1 MKKGERFYRFVN
13 GIIRILAV
21 AIIAAMGLQ
30 SIFST
35 SFIGKSINQ
44 NGRVRASTLNILD
57 NPWKHFLV
65 FVLSLLMVSYLV
77 FLFRKKGINRF
88 VQTNSAKIIKIF
100 CVFVFVAGVLW
111 IVITQ
116 LAPSSDQAKVYKI
129 AMQWRRGNFM
139 AYAEGGYLFRYPFQ
153 TGIVLFYYLL
163 SFVFGLDNYVGAQ
176 LVNVIAL
183 VLIYYFLAKLAQF
196 FWRNDTTIAVA
207 VYAGVAFWIP
217 FFFYVTYQY
226 GVLPGMACSM
236 GAVYAMTQY
245 LTFRKYRYIIIAA
258 LCMGVAT
265 VLKMNCL
272 IYAVAIACFL
282 IYDAI
287 ELLFFAEK
295 ESGKKWMASFLFIV
309 ALFVGVW
316 GCNRIVNR
324 YAENLSGY
332 EMPEGEAML
341 SWIVMGLSDA
351 ELGPGFYTGYINRV
365 FVENHYDT
373 ELINQASIAKIKELL
388 KEMVDDPLK
397 TGIPFFAEKTAFQ
410 WNDPTFI
417 GMDRTKERDAA
428 FIVPDYAQSII
439 DGQGSVV
446 LYILLN
452 YVQTMVWLGALLY
465 LVRSRKSNNIYELIG
480 VVIFLGGFFFHLAW
494 ESSGSYT
501 IPYFLVM
508 IPYAIKGFVDC
519 GRSIVKTVDIAREN
533 GFTISEEYKK
543 KIVTWV
549 AVSIAGVFVLLLFS
563 GTGLFTRTL
572 ALNDGTDAENQF
584 YHKIKE
590 EEMLKNSYY
599 YISPVEDVGK
609 ILAEDHNRIGVVAME
624 NDREKADCQNRILI
638 QMDEGGTKLR
648 FRNTER
654 VLGVETTDGKNL
666 LISYMDDDLNLF
678 YEKSDT
684 IKTVWNIRKID
695 DSSYYILYGNLAL
708 TYESGEIALEELQ
721 EKASQ
726 RWIVQ

>member
-1 MKKGERFYRFVN
+1 MKKGDGFYRFVN
-13 GIIRILAV
+13 GVIRILAV
-21 AIIAAMGLQ
+21 VIITVMNLQ

-35 SFIGKSINQ
+35 SFIGKIVNQ
-44 NGRVRASTLNILD
+44 EGRVRARTLNILD
-57 NPWKHFLV
+57 NPWEHFLV
-65 FVLSLLMVSYLV
+65 FSLSLLLVSYLV
-77 FLFRKKGINRF
+77 FLFQKKGINQF
-88 VQTNSAKIIKIF
+88 VQTNSTKIIKIL
-100 CVFVFVAGVLW
+100 CGFVCVAGVLW
-111 IVITQ
+111 IIITQ
-116 LAPSSDQAKVYKI
+116 LAPGSDQAKVYKI
-129 AMQWRRGNFM
+129 AMQWRKGNFM

-153 TGIVLFYYLL
+153 TGIVLFYYVL
-163 SFVFGLDNYVGAQ
+163 SFVFGIDNYVGAQ

-196 FWRNDTTIAVA
+196 FWRDDKTIAVA
-207 VYAGVAFWIP
+207 VYAGVALWIP

-236 GAVYAMTQY
+236 GAVYAMTKY
-245 LTFRKYRYIIIAA
+245 LTFRKYRYIVIAA
-258 LCMGVAT
+258 LCMGAAT

-272 IYAVAIACFL
+272 IYTVAITCFL

-287 ELLFFAEK
+287 ELLFFAGK
-295 ESGKKWMASFLFIV
+295 ESGKKWMASLLFITL
-309 ALFVGVW
+309 LFAGVW
-316 GCNRIVNR
+316 GCNQITNR

-417 GMDRTKERDAA
+417 GMDRTKDRDAA
-428 FIVPDYAQSII
+428 FIVPDYAQSMI
-439 DGQGSVV
+439 DGRGSVA

-452 YVQTMVWLGALLY
+452 YIQTMVWTGALLY
-465 LVRSRKSNNIYELIG
+465 LVRSRKSKNIYELIG

-519 GRSIVKTVDIAREN
+519 GRSIVKTVDTGREK
-533 GFTISEEYKK
+533 GFTISEEHKR
-543 KIVTWV
+543 KIAAWV
-549 AVSIAGVFVLLLFS
+549 VGSIAGVFVLFLFS
-563 GTGLFTRTL
+563 GTGLFARTL
-572 ALNDGTDAENQF
+572 ALNDGMDAENQF
-584 YHKIKE
+584 YHRTEKE
-590 EEMLKNSYY
+590 EILENGYY
-599 YISPVEDVGK
+599 YISPTEDADK
-609 ILAEDHNRIGVVAME
+609 TLAEDKNGIGVVAIE
-624 NDREKADCQNRILI
+624 NGKEKTDYQDKILM
-638 QMDEGGTKLR
+638 QTDVGGTMLR
-648 FRNTER
+648 FRNTGR
-654 VLGVETTDGKNL
+654 VLGLETTDRKSL
-666 LISYMDDDLNLF
+666 PVSYMDDDLNLF

-684 IKTVWNIRKID
+684 IKTVWNIRKIE

-708 TYESGEIALEELQ
+708 TYEDGEIVLEELQ

-726 RWIVQ
+726 KWIVQ